1 MSRRYDCDS
10 RRRLPRRLI
19 VTILVGVMLLLSCGH
34 APASPPGFVGD
45 FETGNFDQ
53 WPICQNAAVGSVACT
68 SYQGPSHSMQVEQNV
83 VRQGRFAARFE
94 LRPGD
99 QPSQP
104 CCGHRAEVSG
114 EAQTAAG
121 EGDDRWYQWSTMFG
135 GDFPAGDG
143 WSVVS
148 QWHANRD
155 GPPPVAISAGPTN
168 VSSGRWGLVLSTWNG
183 PGNPGPTFTPWSAA
197 LVRGV
202 WNDLKLHIKWSESD
216 ASGFIELWLNG
227 SPQTFTAAP
236 CAGQTRCM
244 VRTLMPGGGGV
255 YFKQGYY
262 RDPAIGAAGSVYHDG
277 FSQSFSDGGLRP
289 L

>member
-1 MSRRYDCDS
+1 MGLREMC
-10 RRRLPRRLI
+10 RLLHRLTI
-19 VTILVGVMLLLSCGH
+19 VSMLLCLTLAVSCGS

-53 WPICQNAAVGSVACT
+53 WPICQNPAIGSADCT
-68 SYQGPSHSMQVEQNV
+68 SYRDIDHSMQVEESV

-99 QPSQP
+99 QAPQP

-114 EAQTAAG
+114 EAQTAAD

-135 GDFPAGDG
+135 GDFPANDG

-155 GPPPVAISAGPTN
+155 GSPPVAISAGPTN
-168 VSSGRWGLVLSTWNG
+168 VSSGRWGLVLSTWNS
-183 PGNPGPTFTPWSAA
+183 PGNPGPTFTPWSAPV
-197 LVRGV
+197 VRGV
-202 WNDLKLHIKWSESD
+202 WNDVKLHIKWSASD
-216 ASGFIELWLNG
+216 ASGFVELWLNG
-227 SPQTFTAAP
+227 APQTFSAEP
-236 CAGQTRCM
+236 CSGQTRCM
-244 VRTLMPGGGGV
+244 VRTLMPGGGGI

-262 RDPAIGAAGSVYHDG
+262 RDPAIAATGSVYHDG
-277 FSQSFSDGGLRP
+277 FSQSVTEADLRP